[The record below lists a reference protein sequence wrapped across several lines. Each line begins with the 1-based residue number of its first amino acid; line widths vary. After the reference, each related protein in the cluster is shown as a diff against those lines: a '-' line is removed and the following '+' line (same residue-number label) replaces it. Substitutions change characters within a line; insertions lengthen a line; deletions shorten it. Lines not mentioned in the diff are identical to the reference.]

1 MDKGDILKAEAVGL
15 GLCEKW
21 RDEWQAGLDDGMLVE
36 KFKDGIDFCILHDW
50 PSCAWVKEHFDAGL
64 LADHGVFVDSSLD
77 GGTVEH
83 TTYGYNFVLMGSCRG
98 VLRFGGFYVATVY
111 VRHQCDVEIDVGGL
125 ACVDVRVYDDAHVV
139 VSGDS
144 ARAVRVYVYDAGSCS
159 SRGNVGVHHRGSF
172 KDLADE

>member
-15 GLCEKW
+15 GLCDKW
-21 RDEWQAGLDDGMLVE
+21 RDEWSSGLDDGALVE

-50 PSCAWVKEHFDAGL
+50 PSCAWVKEHFDSGL
-64 LADHGVFVDSSLD
+64 LAEHGVFVDDDLGNS
-77 GGTVEH
+77 VAEH
-83 TTYGYNFVLMGSCRG
+83 KQASYVLMGGCRG
-98 VLRFGGFYVATVY
+98 VLRFGGFDVATVY
-111 VRHQCDVEIDVGGL
+111 VRHRCDVEIVVDGL